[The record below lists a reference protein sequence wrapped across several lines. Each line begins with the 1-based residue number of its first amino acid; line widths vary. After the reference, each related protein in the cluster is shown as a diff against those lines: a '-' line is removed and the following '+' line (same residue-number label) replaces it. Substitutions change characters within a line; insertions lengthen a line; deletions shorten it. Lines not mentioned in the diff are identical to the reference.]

1 MEKTRAE
8 RAVKKI
14 ERAMADLEAGKI
26 SRYKALD
33 IIFTTVNEYFEIAAA
48 SICAGAGC
56 TGAAHDRPAASLGAV
71 FPKRRDD

>member
-33 IIFTTVNEYFEIAAA
+33 IILATVNGYFEDNPIPYELTDK
-48 SICAGAGC
+48 AGG
-56 TGAAHDRPAASLGAV
+56 T
-71 FPKRRDD
+71 DD

>member
-26 SRYKALD
+26 SRYNALD
-33 IIFTTVNEYFEIAAA
+33 IILATVNGYFEDNPI
-48 SICAGAGC
+48 SYELTDKGGG
-56 TGAAHDRPAASLGAV
+56 T
-71 FPKRRDD
+71 DD

>member
-26 SRYKALD
+26 SRYKALN
-33 IIFTTVNEYFEIAAA
+33 IILTTVNEYFDDADKHPIPYELTEK
-48 SICAGAGC
+48 AGVS
-56 TGAAHDRPAASLGAV
+56 HD
-71 FPKRRDD
+71 

>member
-33 IIFTTVNEYFEIAAA
+33 IILATVNGYFEDNPI
-48 SICAGAGC
+48 SYELTDKAGG
-56 TGAAHDRPAASLGAV
+56 T
-71 FPKRRDD
+71 DD